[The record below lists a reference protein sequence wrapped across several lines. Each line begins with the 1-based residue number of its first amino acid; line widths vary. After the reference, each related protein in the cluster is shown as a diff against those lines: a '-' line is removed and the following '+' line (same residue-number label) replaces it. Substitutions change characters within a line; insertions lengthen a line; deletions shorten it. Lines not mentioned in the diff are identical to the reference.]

1 MDLPFID
8 GPQLEQMLGW
18 AVVIDSLEAALA
30 SGAAPGNT
38 PPRSFASVGSGQLI
52 LMPGEVGAD
61 VGVKVVSVAPGN
73 SARGLAR
80 IQGVHIVFDGDTLA
94 PLALL
99 EAATLTLRR
108 TAGLSALAAKHL
120 APDAADSLLV
130 FGTGPQA
137 LAHVS
142 AINEVRPLREVVIV
156 GRRAEA
162 VADVVGQVEAL
173 GLRARAGTAG
183 EVAGADIVAC
193 CTSAVAPLFD
203 SGLLRPEACVTA
215 IGSHDPAAREVDTDL
230 VARATVV
237 VETRQSALSQ
247 AGDILLAVADGVPEA
262 DAITGD
268 LAELVRGEVHPTS
281 GRPRLFKGVGEA
293 WSDVVVAAAAVER
306 LRRGEPG

>member
-8 GPQLEQMLGW
+8 GPQLVQVLSW
-18 AVVIDSLEAALA
+18 AVVIESLEAALA

-61 VGVKVVSVAPGN
+61 VGVKVVSLAPGN

-80 IQGVHIVFDGDTLA
+80 IQGVHIVFDGDTLR
-94 PLALL
+94 PRALI

-108 TAGLSALAAKHL
+108 TAGLSAFAVKHL
-120 APDAADSLLV
+120 APDAAASLLV

-137 LAHVS
+137 LAHVG
-142 AINEVRPLREVVIV
+142 AINEVRPLSDVVIV
-156 GRRAEA
+156 GRRPKA
-162 VADVVGQVEAL
+162 VDDVVGQVEAL

-183 EVAGADIVAC
+183 DVADVDIVAC
-193 CTSAVAPLFD
+193 CTSAVTPLFD

-215 IGSHDPAAREVDTDL
+215 IGSHDPDAREVDTAL
-230 VARATVV
+230 VACATVV

-247 AGDILLAVADGVPEA
+247 AGDIVLALADGVPEA
-262 DAITGD
+262 DAIAGD
-268 LAELVRGEVHPTS
+268 LGELARGEVHPAS

-293 WSDVVVAAAAVER
+293 WSDVVVAAAAVDGV
-306 LRRGEPG
+306 LRGESG

>member
-1 MDLPFID
+1 MDLLFID
-8 GPQLEQMLGW
+8 GPQLEQVLSW

-30 SGAAPGNT
+30 SVAAPGNT
-38 PPRSFASVGSGQLI
+38 PPRTFASVGAGQLI
-52 LMPGEVGAD
+52 LMPGEVGKD

-80 IQGVHIVFDGDTLA
+80 IQGVHIVFDGDTLR
-94 PLALL
+94 PRALI

-108 TAGLSALAAKHL
+108 TAGLSALAVKHL

-137 LAHVS
+137 LAHVG
-142 AINEVRPLREVVIV
+142 AINEVRPLSQVVVV
-156 GRRAEA
+156 GRRPEA
-162 VADVVGQVEAL
+162 VSDVVAQVKAL
-173 GLRARAGTAG
+173 GLRARAGSAA
-183 EVAGADIVAC
+183 EVADVDVIAC

-203 SGLLRPEACVTA
+203 SGLLRAEACVTA
-215 IGSHDPAAREVDTDL
+215 IGSHDPEAREVDTGL
-230 VARATVV
+230 VSRATVV

-268 LAELVRGEVHPTS
+268 LAELACGEVHPAS

-306 LRRGEPG
+306 MLRGETD